1 MLMIW
6 QIKATITNSQNVHDG
21 HGASFFSCV
30 HGHVQLN
37 SKNLLLSYALLWSGI
52 NTKFHWEAKL
62 GLCVGNS
69 WKPPQGFS
77 MDNYVQMHHLQPEAS
92 RAMDYWV
99 KLILG
104 CLSVIGIVGSLLSQ
118 IFKLKANT
126 KWNWG
131 TRPSQ
136 PTMLPMLNSQLQ

>member
-1 MLMIW
+1 
-6 QIKATITNSQNVHDG
+6 
-21 HGASFFSCV
+21 
-30 HGHVQLN
+30 
-37 SKNLLLSYALLWSGI
+37 
-52 NTKFHWEAKL
+52 
-62 GLCVGNS
+62 
-69 WKPPQGFS
+69 
-77 MDNYVQMHHLQPEAS
+77 MDDYVQMHHLQPEAS

-104 CLSVIGIVGSLLSQ
+104 CLSVIAIVGSLLSQ

-136 PTMLPMLNSQLQ
+136 PTILSMFNSQLQ